1 MTLLC
6 SRMAH
11 ENPAL
16 RKKKKKKTVGLG
28 YKSVFVAL
36 LGSSLS
42 RSTTLVTAMS
52 IMAPLAFLDLLLVN
66 SCVTLMKRKSMQK
79 D

>member
-6 SRMAH
+6 SRMAP

-16 RKKKKKKTVGLG
+16 REKKAGLG
-28 YKSVFVAL
+28 YKSVCVAL
-36 LGSSLS
+36 LGSCLS

-52 IMAPLAFLDLLLVN
+52 ITAPLDFLDLSLVN
-66 SCVTLMKRKSMQK
+66 SCITLMKRKSIQK